1 MKISNKKK
9 KYFQTESIVLNLFNL
24 GEADRIV
31 TLLTPNYGI
40 IRAVAKG
47 VRKPNSRIGG
57 HLDILNKINAY
68 VRIGENLN
76 NLSQADTID
85 GYSGIK
91 QNLKKISLCFYILE
105 LSEKFSVENDPNNN
119 IYQLLEEVLESIKS
133 VENDELLIRWFE
145 IKLLIS
151 AGFLP

>member
-1 MKISNKKK
+1 M
-9 KYFQTESIVLNLFNL
+9 
-24 GEADRIV
+24 
-31 TLLTPNYGI
+31 
-40 IRAVAKG
+40 AKG
-47 VRKPNSRIGG
+47 VRKPNSRNGG

-85 GYSGIK
+85 GYGEIK

-119 IYQLLEEVLESIKS
+119 IYQLLEKS
-133 VENDELLIRWFE
+133 NC
-145 IKLLIS
+145 
-151 AGFLP
+151 

>member
-31 TLLTPNYGI
+31 TLLTPNDGI

-47 VRKPNSRIGG
+47 VRKPNSRMGG
-57 HLDILNKINAY
+57 HLDILNKINSY

-76 NLSQADTID
+76 NLSQVDTID
-85 GYSGIK
+85 SYSEIK

-133 VENDELLIRWFE
+133 VKNNEN
-145 IKLLIS
+145 
-151 AGFLP
+151 P

>member
-47 VRKPNSRIGG
+47 VRKPNSRMGG
-57 HLDILNKINAY
+57 HLDILNKINSY

-76 NLSQADTID
+76 NLSQADTINS
-85 GYSGIK
+85 YSEHIYTNIYSRYRWFNLIK
-91 QNLKKISLCFYILE
+91 FPNFLLVLAPLLLTIIFIMKKIRNQKIIKKWE
-105 LSEKFSVENDPNNN
+105 
-119 IYQLLEEVLESIKS
+119 LEEELEESNS
-133 VENDELLIRWFE
+133 DED
-145 IKLLIS
+145 
-151 AGFLP
+151 